1 VDKPAWRPA
10 GDLIVLSPAKRQ
22 FDANSLAKAK
32 RSSVTVRLEEGT
44 LMNLHEDISGADL
57 FAKLNVL
64 DRTGYSAEACYRYAA
79 EINDIRRLKR
89 EKNAIVLAHNY
100 QRPEIFEVADFIGDS
115 FELARKSQEVE
126 DADLIVFCG
135 VHFMAETAK
144 VFNPDRTVLL
154 PDMRAGC
161 SLADSITADDLAERR
176 AELLKLYPDL
186 KVVSYVN
193 CTADVKAL
201 SDACCTSANAA
212 KVVNAID
219 SEHILFVPD
228 QNLANFVQTQTAKQ
242 IISWDG
248 NCYVHHQ
255 ITAEEVEK
263 ARAAVPGIVVIAHP
277 ECRKDVIAIADAV
290 LSTSAMMR
298 YARES
303 PADKFLVVTECGL
316 SDRLLLEI
324 PDKHFYKACKLC
336 RYMKM
341 ITLEGVRDS
350 LMHRRYEIV
359 LPDEVREGAKQAL
372 ERMLELGA

>member
-1 VDKPAWRPA
+1 MNAEPAISPSELY
-10 GDLIVLSPAKRQ
+10 GKLSALGQESYTPE
-22 FDANSLAKAK
+22 
-32 RSSVTVRLEEGT
+32 VCE
-44 LMNLHEDISGADL
+44 
-57 FAKLNVL
+57 
-64 DRTGYSAEACYRYAA
+64 RYAGIIA
-79 EINDIRRLKR
+79 EIHSLKAERR
-89 EKNAIVLAHNY
+89 AVVLAHNY

-115 FELARKSQEVE
+115 FELARKARETH
-126 DADLIVFCG
+126 DAGIIVFCG

-144 VFNPDRTVLL
+144 VFNPERTVLL

-161 SLADSITADDLAERR
+161 SLADAVTAEALAERA
-176 AELLKLYPDL
+176 AELRALYPDL
-186 KVVSYVN
+186 KIVSYVN

-219 SEHILFVPD
+219 SENILFVPD
-228 QNLANFVQTQTAKQ
+228 QNLANYVQTQTRKR

-255 ITAEEVEK
+255 ITPREVEK
-263 ARAAVPGIVVIAHP
+263 VKNSIPGLVVIAHP
-277 ECRKDVIAIADAV
+277 ECRKDVLALADAV

-303 PADKFLVVTECGL
+303 PADKFLIVTECGL
-316 SDRLLLEI
+316 SDRLLMEI

-336 RYMKM
+336 RFMKM

-350 LMHRRYEIV
+350 LVNLRHEIV
-359 LPDEVREGAKQAL
+359 LPEDVRAGAKRAL

>member
-1 VDKPAWRPA
+1 MDMQTVITGDELHRKLSGLNDPHYTPQLCGQYA
-10 GDLIVLSPAKRQ
+10 GLI
-22 FDANSLAKAK
+22 
-32 RSSVTVRLEEGT
+32 
-44 LMNLHEDISGADL
+44 
-57 FAKLNVL
+57 
-64 DRTGYSAEACYRYAA
+64 A
-79 EINDIRRLKR
+79 EILRLKAER
-89 EKNAIVLAHNY
+89 GAIVLAHNY

-115 FELARKSQEVE
+115 FELARKAREVH
-126 DADLIVFCG
+126 DAEVIVFCG

-144 VFNPDRTVLL
+144 VFNPERKVLL

-161 SLADSITADDLAERR
+161 SLADSVTAEALEER
-176 AELLKLYPDL
+176 AQELRRIYPDL

-212 KVVNAID
+212 KIVNAID
-219 SEHILFVPD
+219 SDNILFVPD
-228 QNLANFVQTQTAKQ
+228 QNLANYVQTQTRKH

-255 ITAEEVEK
+255 ITPAEVERAK
-263 ARAAVPGIVVIAHP
+263 AGIPGLVVIAHP
-277 ECRKDVIAIADAV
+277 ECRKDVIAMADAV

-303 PADKFLVVTECGL
+303 SADKFLIVTECGL
-316 SDRLLLEI
+316 SDRLLMEV

-341 ITLEGVRDS
+341 ITLAGVRDS
-350 LMHRRYEIV
+350 LQNLRFEITMPDHVRDGARR
-359 LPDEVREGAKQAL
+359 AL